1 MKIKKKHIIILLG
14 IGFFSNFSYAQNIDN
29 QEVLALKF
37 QEHFF
42 ESLKQTATNNYAKA
56 IESLENC
63 YQIDSVNLAVEFE
76 LSKNYLSLEKYFE
89 AEIFIDKALEKEPK
103 NRYLLKHKVA
113 LLKAQRNYKDAIEI
127 QKQLVKIKPSY
138 SDELVLL
145 YIQNKEFERAENLIT
160 EIEDNALATLR
171 IKRFKTYLINR
182 KKLTKKKANNTN
194 TQNPI
199 ENLGIESLRKEYQE
213 NKSYK
218 VLLEILKYEIENSL
232 FEMLNTDCKN
242 ALELYPAQPL
252 LYKLQGFALNKL
264 KKYNE
269 AIDVLTIGID
279 FVIDNIE
286 MEVDFYNQL
295 IISYEGLNNK
305 KEALKFQ
312 QKVEQLK
319 QTN

>member
-182 KKLTKKKANNTN
+182 KKLTKKKANNTT

-242 ALELYPAQPL
+242 ALELYPAQPI
-252 LYKLQGFALNKL
+252 LYKLHGFALNKL

>member
-145 YIQNKEFERAENLIT
+145 YIQNKEFESAENLIT

-182 KKLTKKKANNTN
+182 KKLTKKKANNTT